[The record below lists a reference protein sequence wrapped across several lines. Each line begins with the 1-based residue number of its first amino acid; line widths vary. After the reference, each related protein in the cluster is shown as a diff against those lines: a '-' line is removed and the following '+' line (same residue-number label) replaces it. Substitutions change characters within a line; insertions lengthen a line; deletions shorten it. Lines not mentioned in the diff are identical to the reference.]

1 MEQNKFK
8 QIWGELYQNKGAVA
22 GLIICFAFIFSAA
35 LGPLVS
41 PFSPSE
47 LTDQLRLSPF
57 WSETARTLHLLGTD
71 DMGRD
76 TLTRLL
82 HGARLSL
89 LIGFLVV
96 LVSAG
101 SGTIL
106 GLISGYYG
114 GKTDKLIMRAMDV
127 LMALPSIL
135 LAIVIVSILGP
146 GLINAILAVGIVA
159 IPSFT
164 RI

>member
-1 MEQNKFK
+1 M
-8 QIWGELYQNKGAVA
+8 
-22 GLIICFAFIFSAA
+22 
-35 LGPLVS
+35 VS

-47 LTDQLRLSPF
+47 LTDLYYLPF

-82 HGARLSL
+82 HGARFSL

-96 LVSAG
+96 LVSLG

-106 GLISGYYG
+106 GLLSGYYG
-114 GKTDKLIMRAMDV
+114 GKTDKLIMRAMDI

-146 GLINAILAVGIVA
+146 GLINANPCCRYCFCSLVYKNSHRRSNRGKTKRLRYGRKN
-159 IPSFT
+159 FWCK
-164 RI
+164 